1 MKLKL
6 LILKIA
12 LKIRTPTFL
21 KFLKKAGFFQI
32 PKIRWIFNP
41 NVLRRNFN
49 YKKSRALVSLR
60 GFSGE
65 ILEVDIN
72 DLIGY
77 NLFVNKEMDPE
88 ILASCISF
96 YNADKDIFMDIGANI
111 GTTSIGPCLATN
123 SRLICIEASKKNA
136 SLLNKN
142 IYKNR
147 IKAWSLNCAVTSKK
161 KSDENSF
168 LELHLSPGNFGASSL
183 DSKHSKLYASTPP
196 EIENVPVTTIDKCID
211 FCNIDPSSIYLV
223 KMDIEGE
230 ELHALKGAKS
240 IFGKVPLLVEYV
252 PRLDNAVLL
261 VEYLSKAYM
270 LYTFDSKFDLCEF
283 DPSLTHS
290 SVLCIPIQDHDIY
303 LRLYK
308 ESNPLR
314 ENLLSYLPKYGL
326 KRLDKK
332 FD

>member
-12 LKIRTPTFL
+12 LKIRTPLFL
-21 KFLKKAGFFQI
+21 KFLKTFGFFQI

-96 YNADKDIFMDIGANI
+96 YHSDKDIFMDIGANI
-111 GTTSIGPCLATN
+111 GSTSIGPCLMTN

-142 IYKNR
+142 IYRNG

-183 DSKHSKLYASTPP
+183 DSKHSKSYASTPT
-196 EIENVPVTTIDKCID
+196 EKENVPLSTIDKCIN
-211 FCNIDPSSIYLV
+211 FCNINPSSIYLV

-230 ELHALKGAKS
+230 ELPALKGAKTV
-240 IFGKVPLLVEYV
+240 FGKVPLLVEYIAK
-252 PRLDNAVLL
+252 LDKVSLL
-261 VEYLSKAYM
+261 VEHLSKSYI
-270 LYTFDSKFDLCEF
+270 LYTFDSKFNLCKF
-283 DPSLTHS
+283 NPALTHS
-290 SVLCIPIQDHDIY
+290 SVLCIPIMEHDHY
-303 LRLYK
+303 LKLYK
-308 ESNPLR
+308 KRNHLR
-314 ENLLSYLPKYGL
+314 KKLLSSLPKYGL
-326 KRLDKK
+326 KRLDK
-332 FD
+332 